1 MEIVRAEIEDAEEI
15 LSLQKLAYQSEA
27 ELYSDFDI
35 PPLTQTLDEIKAQ
48 FADHVIL
55 KTMFEDKIIGTVRAC
70 EKNDTCHIGR
80 LAVHPKMQNRGV
92 GQALLQEI
100 EKYFACKRFE
110 LFTGSKSDKNIH
122 LYRKHGYHVI
132 ETSKIVC
139 RAIEILRMEKC
150 V

>member
-1 MEIVRAEIEDAEEI
+1 MEIVKAKIEDAEEI

-27 ELYSDFDI
+27 ELYNDFDI

-55 KTMFEDKIIGTVRAC
+55 KTMFEDNIIGTVRAY
-70 EKNDTCHIGR
+70 EKNGVCYIGR
-80 LAVHPKMQNRGV
+80 LAVHPKMQNQGI
-92 GQALLQEI
+92 GQALLLEI

-110 LFTGSKSDKNIH
+110 LFTGSKSNKNIH

-132 ETSKIVC
+132 ETSKIDC
-139 RAIEILRMEKC
+139 GAIEILRMEKC
-150 V
+150 I